1 MFTRPNRILLGLL
14 AVACLAAPLPA
25 RAMGVGAG
33 VGKGGAAATQAAVPA
48 QAANPAPWVVPAL
61 REWTG
66 GEGTARLSG
75 RVVRDVGDAAALA
88 TTSGVFAEDLRAL
101 TGQAVEQ
108 VVGQAADVRAGDVY
122 LDLAAS
128 QVGAEGYD
136 LAITD
141 RVQISAPADAGVF
154 YGTRTVLQLLKQNAE
169 LPRGSARDWPTKPER
184 GLMVDAGRKY
194 FSADFFA
201 RQIQDLAYLK
211 LNTLH
216 LHLSDDLG
224 FRIESTRHPEIVSA
238 EHLTKRQLADLIALA
253 GRYHITVV
261 PEIDM
266 PGHLRQVINAH
277 PELELRAAG
286 QPTGSGFV
294 DVSKPETYAFMKDLL
309 DEYLPLFPGPYWHI
323 GADEYVQNPEAFP
336 QLLQYARARYGATAV
351 AKDSYLGFINWA
363 NQIVRAAGK
372 TSRAW
377 SDGIGGGSAVTVST
391 DIVLEF
397 WTNHGLTPQQ
407 HLTNG
412 HVLSNQSWDPTY
424 YVLGNGAVVRPN
436 LPWAY
441 ETWDPDL
448 FQGGQRISDPTR
460 NRGSNLHVWCDWPGT
475 ETEDQVAAGIKQPLR
490 VLSQQLWGSPKLVPT
505 WEQFRSVI
513 GAVGRNPQWAPRQVG
528 NLAAGRPV
536 VVSSLETPDLVGPYA
551 VDSDPTSRWASG
563 LTDNQWIQV
572 DLGSVRS
579 VTGVRLNWDPA
590 YGKAYEIQL
599 SNDGTTWRKIY
610 ATSTSDGGIDDLTG
624 LTGAGRYVR
633 MQGISRATHWGYSL
647 WEFEVYGGTDL
658 ALGRPTTASSVEPT
672 TTYEGRFA
680 TDGDGATRWSSGYD
694 DVGWIQVDLG
704 TVQPVNRVRLA
715 WEPSHARAYQVQVS
729 SDGTNW
735 SSLYSTTAGDGG
747 LDDLT
752 GLAGSG
758 RYVRML
764 GTARAT
770 QWGYSLWSFEVYS

>member
-1 MFTRPNRILLGLL
+1 MAAPVPTQ
-14 AVACLAAPLPA
+14 AVA
-25 RAMGVGAG
+25 
-33 VGKGGAAATQAAVPA
+33 GAAAA
-48 QAANPAPWVVPAL
+48 QAANPAPMVIPAL

-66 GEGTARLSG
+66 GEGTARLTG
-75 RVVRDVGDAAALA
+75 RIVRDAGDAAALA
-88 TTSGVFAEDLRAL
+88 TTSAVFADDLRAL

-108 VVGQAADVRAGDVY
+108 VVGQASELQAGDVY
-122 LDLAAS
+122 LDLAVS
-128 QVGAEGYD
+128 QVGAEGYN

-154 YGTRTVLQLLKQNAE
+154 YGTRTVLQLLKQKAD
-169 LPRGSARDWPTKPER
+169 LPRGSAKDWPTKPER

-194 FSADFFA
+194 FTPDFFA

-211 LNTLH
+211 MNTLH
-216 LHLSDDLG
+216 LHLTDDLG
-224 FRIESTRHPEIVSA
+224 FRIESTRHPEVVSA

-266 PGHLRQVINAH
+266 PGHLRPVINAH
-277 PELELRAAG
+277 PELELRAPG
-286 QPTGSGFV
+286 QPSGGGIV
-294 DVSKPETYAFMKDLL
+294 DVSKPEVYAFMKDLL

-323 GADEYVQNPEAFP
+323 GGDEYVQNTQDFP
-336 QLLQYARARYGATAV
+336 QLLQYARARYGASAN
-351 AKDSYLGFINWA
+351 AKDSYLGFLNWA

-372 TSRAW
+372 TTRAW
-377 SDGIGGGSAVTVST
+377 SDGVGGGGAVTVSP
-391 DIVLEF
+391 DIALEF
-397 WTNHGLTPQQ
+397 WMNHGLTAQQ
-407 HLTNG
+407 HVTNG
-412 HVLSNQSWDPTY
+412 HALSNQSWDPTY
-424 YVLGNGAVVRPN
+424 YILGHGRPD
-436 LPWAY
+436 LTWTY
-441 ETWDPDL
+441 ETWDPDW

-460 NRGSNLHVWCDWPGT
+460 NRGSNLHVWCDFPNT

-536 VVSSLETPDLVGPYA
+536 TVSSVETPDLVGPYA

-563 LTDNQWIQV
+563 LSDNQWIQV

-579 VTGVRLNWDPA
+579 VSGVRLSWDPA

-610 ATSTSDGGIDDLTG
+610 ATSSSDGGIDDLTG

-633 MQGISRATHWGYSL
+633 MQGIARANQWGYSL

-658 ALGRPTTASSVEPT
+658 ALGKPTTASSVEPT
-672 TTYEGRFA
+672 TTWEGRFA

-694 DVGWIQVDLG
+694 DTGWLQVDLG
-704 TVQPVNRVRLA
+704 SVQPVNRVRLA
-715 WEPSHARAYQVQVS
+715 WELSYARAYQVQVS
-729 SDGTNW
+729 NDGTNW
-735 SSLYSTTAGDGG
+735 TSLYSNSAADGG